1 MTDEIPTFGD
11 DGIKDFS
18 IPDKP
23 KPFRIGPLPDDVFE
37 APPILAPVTLVN
49 LPNLL
54 RSLGSLGAITDEQ
67 GAAQVMEGVKDVFR
81 ELLTTESGE
90 RFAARL
96 DSKDRPVD
104 LLRQV
109 IPIVQWMMEAYGL
122 RPTQVSSSSP
132 ESSEADGTPSTDG
145 APAEELIPS
154 GT

>member
-37 APPILAPVTLVN
+37 APPIIAPVTLVN
-49 LPNLL
+49 LPNLM
-54 RSLGSLGAITDEQ
+54 RQLGGIGAIKD
-67 GAAQVMEGVKDVFR
+67 ADDAKQVMEGVKSVFR

-90 RFAARL
+90 RFTARL

-104 LLRQV
+104 LMRQI
-109 IPIVQWMMEAYGL
+109 IPIVQWMLEVYGL

-132 ESSEADGTPSTDG
+132 ESSEADGTSSTDG

>member
-1 MTDEIPTFGD
+1 MTDEIPIFGD

-23 KPFRIGPLPDDVFE
+23 KPFRIGPQADDVFE
-37 APPILAPVTLVN
+37 APPIIAPVTLVN
-49 LPNLL
+49 LPNLM
-54 RSLGSLGAITDEQ
+54 RSLSSIGSVTDAQ

-81 ELLTTESGE
+81 ELLTTESGD
-90 RFAARL
+90 RFAERL

-109 IPIVQWMMEAYGL
+109 IPIVQWMMEVYGL

-132 ESSEADGTPSTDG
+132 ELPGADGTSSTDG
-145 APAEELIPS
+145 VPAEESIPS
-154 GT
+154 A